1 MILSGYTTEFFRNK
15 CMPGAQA
22 IHCHARL
29 NEDVGRALPYLNAA
43 LGGDSYS
50 KEPPSV
56 TFKASGKLITVHGD
70 RIAVNALKDEAEA
83 EKILEWL
90 KNEINRAWEDRD
102 TITPCYESAKP
113 PALPELLK
121 RLPGTNCRACGQPTC
136 MVFAVRMMEGI
147 KDQEDCPELTEE
159 NRADLKAYLSNF
171 SFSE

>member
-15 CMPGAQA
+15 CMPGAQS

-29 NEDVGRALPYLNAA
+29 NEDVGQALPYLNAA
-43 LGGDSYS
+43 LGGASYS
-50 KEPPSV
+50 KTPPSV

-90 KNEINRAWEDRD
+90 KNEINRTWENRD
-102 TITPCYESAKP
+102 SITPCEHSP
-113 PALPELLK
+113 RRPSIPEILS
-121 RLPGTNCRACGQPTC
+121 RLPRTNCRACGQPTC
-136 MVFAVRMMEGI
+136 MVFAVRVMEGI
-147 KDQEDCPELTEE
+147 NDQEDCPELSQ
-159 NRADLKAYLSNF
+159 ADRTSLEAYLTAF